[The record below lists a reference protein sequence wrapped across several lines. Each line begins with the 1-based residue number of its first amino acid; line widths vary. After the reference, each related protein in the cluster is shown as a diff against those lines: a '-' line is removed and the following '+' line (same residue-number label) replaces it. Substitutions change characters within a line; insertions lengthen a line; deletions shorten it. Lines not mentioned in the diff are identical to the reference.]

1 MSHPPLFTVFQVIS
15 ILQKIKLLGYCSIL
29 QNKYLAYAK
38 SKFSPKLYFKEVRI
52 LRLDLVHMM

>member
-29 QNKYLAYAK
+29 QNKYLAYTK
-38 SKFSPKLYFKEVRI
+38 STENSHQNYISKKYE
-52 LRLDLVHMM
+52 D